1 MDKISKRITKKEVE
15 HVAWLAK
22 IKLSED
28 EMNLFTEQF
37 NSILEYFR
45 IIDEDY
51 RNLSQQRQALI
62 KETIRDLRLSGE
74 SYFDA
79 KNYDASLVAYKSAIE
94 FLKYADGN
102 HHQPYQER
110 QQGPEK

>member
-45 IIDEDY
+45 IIDEAETDNVPPSFHAVDLTDVL
-51 RNLSQQRQALI
+51 REDIVEPSLSREKALANASK
-62 KETIRDLRLSGE
+62 KEKG
-74 SYFDA
+74 FF
-79 KNYDASLVAYKSAIE
+79 KSPKI
-94 FLKYADGN
+94 L
-102 HHQPYQER
+102 
-110 QQGPEK
+110 